1 MPENVFENA
10 LTQLGRVAE
19 LIKLDKTYLEILSK
33 PEREI
38 NVNFPVKMADGK
50 IKMFQGFR
58 MQYNSARG
66 PYKGGIRFHQEVS
79 DYEVKALSFWM
90 AMKCAVANIP
100 LGGGKGG
107 VIVDPKKLSKKEL
120 ENLSRGYVRAIF
132 DCIGPNKDIPAP
144 DVNTTPEIMAWMSD
158 EFKKLTI
165 KKLQPQKHKSGQKR
179 KNFKIKDN
187 EWLGTFT
194 GKPIKKG
201 GSLGRTEATAL
212 GGYFTL
218 CEALKKTPKHLNTKT
233 KLTVA
238 VQGVG
243 NVGYYIAKILS
254 ADNRFTIVAVS
265 DSRSGVFK
273 KEGIDLEKIMNQ
285 KKKTGSVSGLADT
298 KKITNAELLELD
310 VDVLVPAAI
319 ENQVTSD
326 NADKIKANIIL
337 EMANGP
343 TTPDADKIL
352 FKKKKVVIPDILANA
367 GGVTVSYFEWLQ
379 NMDGKYWK
387 LDEVNGKLNKI
398 IKKSFADVWKMAE
411 KYKVDLRMGADALAV
426 ERITKKIKK

>member
-1 MPENVFENA
+1 MAENVFENA
-10 LTQLGRVAE
+10 LIQLGRVAD

-38 NVNFPVKMADGK
+38 NVNFPVKMDDGK
-50 IKMFQGFR
+50 VKMFQGFR

-79 DYEVKALSFWM
+79 DFEVKALSFWM
-90 AMKCAVANIP
+90 AMKCAVSNIP

-120 ENLSRGYVRAIF
+120 ENLSRSYVRAIF
-132 DCIGPNKDIPAP
+132 DCIGPDKDIPAP

-158 EFKKLTI
+158 EYKKL
-165 KKLQPQKHKSGQKR
+165 
-179 KNFKIKDN
+179 KIKDQKQIFKN
-187 EWLGTFT
+187 KKFKLKDSQWLGTFT
-194 GKPIKKG
+194 GKPILKG

-212 GGYFTL
+212 GGYYVL
-218 CEALKKTPKHLNTKT
+218 NEALKKIKIDK
-233 KLTVA
+233 KITVA

-243 NVGYYIAKILS
+243 NVGYNIANIISK
-254 ADNRFTIVAVS
+254 DKRFVVVAVS
-265 DSRSGVFK
+265 DSRSGVYNK
-273 KEGIDLEKIMNQ
+273 DGIDLEKVMQQ
-285 KKKTGSVSGLADT
+285 KEKTGSVSGLTDT
-298 KKITNAELLELD
+298 KKITNSELLELD

-319 ENQVTSD
+319 ENQITAD
-326 NADKIKANIIL
+326 NASRIKANIIL

-352 FKKKKVVIPDILANA
+352 HKNKKVVIPDILANA

-379 NMDGKYWK
+379 NMDSKYWS
-387 LDEVNGKLNKI
+387 LEEVNIKLAKTM
-398 IKKSFADVWKMAE
+398 KKSFADVWKEAS

-426 ERITKKIKK
+426 ERIIKKIKK

>member
-1 MPENVFENA
+1 MSENVFENA
-10 LTQLGRVAE
+10 LVQLGRVAD
-19 LIKLDKTYLEILSK
+19 LMKLDKTYLEILSK
-33 PEREI
+33 PERAVY
-38 NVNFPVKMADGK
+38 VNFPVKMDDGK
-50 IKMFQGFR
+50 IRMFQGFR

-79 DYEVKALSFWM
+79 DFEVKALSFWM

-120 ENLSRGYVRAIF
+120 ENLSRGYVKAIF

-158 EFKKLTI
+158 EFKKLKVKS
-165 KKLQPQKHKSGQKR
+165 KKVKATS
-179 KNFKIKDN
+179 KNSKIADN
-187 EWLGTFT
+187 EWLPTFT
-194 GKPIKKG
+194 GKPISKG

-218 CEALKKTPKHLNTKT
+218 NEALKKIKANEKI
-233 KLTVA
+233 TVA

-243 NVGYYIAKILS
+243 NVGYNIAEIISK
-254 ADNRFTIVAVS
+254 DKRFVVVAVS
-265 DSRSGVFK
+265 DSRSGVYK
-273 KEGIDLEKIMNQ
+273 KDGIDLEKVMKQ
-285 KKKTGSVSGLADT
+285 KEKTGSVSGLVDT
-298 KKITNAELLELD
+298 QKITNAELLELD

-319 ENQVTSD
+319 ENQITKD
-326 NADKIKANIIL
+326 NANRIKANIIL

-343 TTPDADKIL
+343 TTPDADRIL

-379 NMDGKYWK
+379 NMDGKYWSLVDVNKK
-387 LDEVNGKLNKI
+387 LEKTM
-398 IKKSFADVWKMAE
+398 KKSFADVWKMSE

-426 ERITKKIKK
+426 ERIIKKIKK

>member
-1 MPENVFENA
+1 MAENVFENA
-10 LTQLGRVAE
+10 LIQLGKVAD

-33 PEREI
+33 PERAVY
-38 NVNFPVKMADGK
+38 VNFPVKMDNGK
-50 IKMFQGFR
+50 IRMFQGFR

-90 AMKCAVANIP
+90 AMKCAVVNIP

-120 ENLSRGYVRAIF
+120 ENLSRSYVRAIF

-158 EFKKLTI
+158 EFKRLKVKSKKVKATS
-165 KKLQPQKHKSGQKR
+165 KKL
-179 KNFKIKDN
+179 KIADN
-187 EWLGTFT
+187 EWLPTFT

-201 GSLGRTEATAL
+201 GSQGRTEATAL
-212 GGYFTL
+212 GGYFVL
-218 CEALKKTPKHLNTKT
+218 CEAIKKSKIKNQKS
-233 KLTVA
+233 KITVA

-243 NVGYYIAKILS
+243 NVGYNIAKILAS
-254 ADNRFTIVAVS
+254 DERFCVVAVS
-265 DSRSGVFK
+265 DSRSGVYNK
-273 KEGIDLEKIMNQ
+273 DGIDLEKVMQQ
-285 KKKTGSVSGLADT
+285 KEKTGSVSGLTDT
-298 KKITNAELLELD
+298 KKITNSELLELD

-319 ENQVTSD
+319 ENQITND
-326 NADKIKANIIL
+326 NANRIKANIIL

-352 FKKKKVVIPDILANA
+352 YKKKKVVIPDILANA

-379 NMDGKYWK
+379 NMDSKYWS
-387 LDEVNGKLNKI
+387 LEEVNTKLAKTM
-398 IKKSFADVWKMAE
+398 KKSFADVWKEAS

-426 ERITKKIKK
+426 ERIIKKIKK